1 MNDETTDNVPIV
13 DTLPLGSNTATVE
26 EQEEYLELVSYDSN
40 NPADLPGYIPGQGNI
55 IDHSLVDLLDDE
67 QSQAESSQNNYWSGN
82 ENLPETTAAQDALI
96 NTFNSAPPDVSIEE
110 EEEEEEE
117 DEEDEEEDGSA
128 MEAITDFVEEIAE
141 AADVDDGG
149 NSCCQSHC

>member
-67 QSQAESSQNNYWSGN
+67 QSQAESSQNNYLSGN
-82 ENLPETTAAQDALI
+82 EDLPETTAAQDALI
-96 NTFNSAPPDVSIEE
+96 NTFNSAPPD

-128 MEAITDFVEEIAE
+128 MERITDFVEEIAE
-141 AADVDDGG
+141 AADVNDGG

>member
-40 NPADLPGYIPGQGNI
+40 NPANLPGYIPGQGNI
-55 IDHSLVDLLDDE
+55 IDHNLEDLLDDE

-82 ENLPETTAAQDALI
+82 EDLPETTAAQDALI
-96 NTFNSAPPDVSIEE
+96 NTFNSTPPDESI
-110 EEEEEEE
+110 EEE
-117 DEEDEEEDGSA
+117 DEEDEEDGSA

-141 AADVDDGG
+141 AADVNDGG

>member
-55 IDHSLVDLLDDE
+55 IDHSLEDLLDDE

-82 ENLPETTAAQDALI
+82 EDLPETTAAQDALI
-96 NTFNSAPPDVSIEE
+96 NTFNSTPPDESIVEE
-110 EEEEEEE
+110 EQEK
-117 DEEDEEEDGSA
+117 EEEDGSA

-141 AADVDDGG
+141 AADVNDGG

>member
-13 DTLPLGSNTATVE
+13 DKLPLGSNTATVE

-55 IDHSLVDLLDDE
+55 IDHNLEDLLEDE

-82 ENLPETTAAQDALI
+82 EDPPETTAAQDALI
-96 NTFNSAPPDVSIEE
+96 NTFNSAPPDDSNEG
-110 EEEEEEE
+110 EEEEE
-117 DEEDEEEDGSA
+117 DEEGDRSA
-128 MEAITDFVEEIAE
+128 METITDFVEEIAE
-141 AADVDDGG
+141 VADVNDGG